1 MRKALL
7 VLAISTLL
15 VPAAIAQS
23 LDVSQREFQNRLICG
38 PSLITGPAKS
48 NVQRF
53 GPANNPDLVG
63 YMEMNV
69 YNCAG
74 ATLDPGRPK
83 SEEQPVKRKRR
94 QM

>member
-7 VLAISTLL
+7 VLAISSFL

-23 LDVSQREFQNRLICG
+23 MDISQREFQNRLLCG
-38 PSLITGPAKS
+38 PTLITGPAKS

-53 GPANNPDLVG
+53 GPNNSPDLVG

-74 ATLDPGRPK
+74 ATLDQGREK